1 MVLAKFR
8 QHYPQGSLVGE
19 LVDIDR
25 GTYIVKVSI
34 EVENVVLATGL
45 AAADRVETAEDAA
58 RERAIA
64 ALVLDRHQPVVRE
77 NPVVLADSDAQI
89 NPPQTTPQPTQ
100 LVSTLEESIPK
111 AHNGNANN
119 NAESIDSEPKELSP
133 IDSPSYSGINSE
145 FANYPEETP
154 VRPSVSPTQ
163 VSAPALSQPIFAPET
178 KSESQPQVG
187 TSNSAGNLF
196 EGTLD
201 SLDSIVEENSPVV
214 ENEAAVRQNSNSA
227 IATESTEAINFDFN
241 EVKQKTDLEIR
252 RLGWTKEDGREFL
265 KSRYGKRSRLHL
277 TDRQLLEFLHYL
289 ESQPNPN

>member
-45 AAADRVETAEDAA
+45 AAAARVETAEDAA

-77 NPVVLADSDAQI
+77 NPVALADSDAQI
-89 NPPQTTPQPTQ
+89 NPPQTKPQSTE

-111 AHNGNANN
+111 AHNGNADN
-119 NAESIDSEPKELSP
+119 NAEFIDSEPKERSP

-145 FANYPEETP
+145 FANYPEETT

-163 VSAPALSQPIFAPET
+163 VSDPALSQPVFTPE
-178 KSESQPQVG
+178 SQPESQPQVG
-187 TSNSAGNLF
+187 ASNSAGNLF

-201 SLDSIVEENSPVV
+201 SVVEENSPMV

-227 IATESTEAINFDFN
+227 IANESTEAIDFDFN

-252 RLGWTKEDGREFL
+252 RLGWTKDEGREFL

-289 ESQPNPN
+289 KSQPNPS